1 MGLNKL
7 VTSIAAVLIL
17 LPAITMAKDIIVGDD
32 NGWKLNFDYQAW
44 AKDKVFK
51 VGDTL
56 VFKYQPPNHNVYKV
70 NGTEYQNCTKP
81 TENVGLTSG
90 NDKIPLQST
99 GNKWYICG
107 VKDHCAQGMKLSIT
121 VADKSF
127 AARGIIF
134 SGCQVFMVAIFAIL
148 AIVV

>member
-56 VFKYQPPNHNVYKV
+56 
-70 NGTEYQNCTKP
+70 GTY
-81 TENVGLTSG
+81 
-90 NDKIPLQST
+90 
-99 GNKWYICG
+99 
-107 VKDHCAQGMKLSIT
+107 
-121 VADKSF
+121 
-127 AARGIIF
+127 
-134 SGCQVFMVAIFAIL
+134 
-148 AIVV
+148 